1 MKTCTI
7 TGISLLIGLCST
19 ASLAQNIAGF
29 WLGVTYPTDPSQA
42 VYNYTMTITQNGNTL
57 GGTAQT
63 ANPEVPFGGVAYLS
77 GEVASSKVRFSEAD
91 KNGSTAVK
99 DVCFWRGNLTYN
111 PTDQS
116 LTGTYESIVNG
127 TTCTDAAGGK
137 VELYRIVLKSGTTY
151 CKGRPIDLVVTG
163 KNIRWYASA
172 SKGKVLAT
180 GNTFSPKITQTTTF
194 YITQT
199 LYKNESPAVPI
210 TVEVVDV
217 AFKSIAT
224 NAGCGKANG
233 AITVSGA
240 GSSGWQYS
248 LNGGAFQSTPSFAN
262 LGAGTYTI
270 TVKNSAGCQVEQFVN
285 ISSDS
290 GPIVSDLNVL
300 PPRCGNA
307 NGEVTLVASGGTLP
321 LTYSLDN
328 TSFQPTP
335 LFRNLPSGTY
345 TARIRDASGCEA
357 SKVVTLP
364 ASKPLVILST
374 DAVSTTCGQANGQAT
389 MVVAGGIKPIRY
401 SANGQSL
408 QSINTFNKLTA
419 GVYTL
424 SAIDSTGCTVSQ
436 SVDVAASK
444 GPEIADLSITPEGCG
459 QKNGAVT
466 VTTAN
471 TTKEADFSINS
482 QAYQRNNVY
491 AGLSAGTYT
500 LTVKDATNCLVTR
513 EVVIP
518 LNCANFVTLP
528 TAFSPNADNMNDA
541 LTAHFS
547 FPSLSVS
554 HLTIYNRWGNAV
566 YGRSAF
572 TIASGEPLW
581 DGKISGQIV
590 PAGTYLYQI
599 EFHFPNGGQHT
610 YRKSVELLN

>member
-1 MKTCTI
+1 MTWLY
-7 TGISLLIGLCST
+7 SS

-29 WLGVTYPTDPSQA
+29 WLGVTYPTDPDQA
-42 VYNYTMTITQNGNTL
+42 VYNYTMTLTQNGSTL

-63 ANPEVPFGGVAYLS
+63 ANPNVPFGGVAYLS
-77 GEVASSKVRFSEAD
+77 GQVASSKIRFSESD
-91 KNGSTAVK
+91 KNGSTTVK
-99 DVCFWRGNLTYN
+99 DVCFWRGNLTYDPVN
-111 PTDQS
+111 ES
-116 LTGTYESIVNG
+116 LIGTYESIVNG

-210 TVEVVDV
+210 TVEVVDMEV
-217 AFKSIAT
+217 KATAT
-224 NAGCGKANG
+224 NAGCGKADG
-233 AITVSGA
+233 AITVSGS
-240 GSSGWQYS
+240 GSAGWQYS

-262 LGAGTYTI
+262 LSSGPYTV
-270 TVKNSAGCQVEQFVN
+270 TAKNSAGCQVEQSVTVA
-285 ISSDS
+285 SES
-290 GPIVSDLNVL
+290 GPTMGDLKVS
-300 PPRCGNA
+300 PPRCGTA
-307 NGEVTLVASGGTLP
+307 NGEVTLVASGGTPP
-321 LTYSLDN
+321 LTYALDN
-328 TSFQPTP
+328 TSFQSTP
-335 LFRNLPSGTY
+335 LFGNLPSGTY
-345 TARIRDASGCEA
+345 TARIRDAKGCEVTKA
-357 SKVVTLP
+357 VTLP
-364 ASKPLVILST
+364 ASRPLVILST

-389 MVVAGGIKPIRY
+389 MVVAGGVKPIRY
-401 SANGQSL
+401 SANGQSF
-408 QSINTFNKLTA
+408 QATNTFDKLAA
-419 GVYTL
+419 GTYTL
-424 SAIDSTGCTVSQ
+424 SALDSTGCSVTQ
-436 SVDVAASK
+436 SVSVAASTS
-444 GPEIADLSITPEGCG
+444 PAIADLRVTPEGCG
-459 QKNGAVT
+459 QKNGSIT
-466 VTTAN
+466 VATVN
-471 TTKEADFSINS
+471 TTNQTDFSING
-482 QAYQRNNVY
+482 QAYQPSNTY

-500 LTVKDATNCLVTR
+500 LAVKDATNCVVTR

-518 LNCANFVTLP
+518 LDCANSVELP
-528 TAFSPNADNMNDA
+528 TAFSPNADNVNDA

-554 HLTIYNRWGNAV
+554 RLTIYNRWGSAV
-566 YGRSAF
+566 YGRADF

-581 DGKISGQIV
+581 DGKISGRVV